1 MATQLL
7 GGHLNTEIKPFRFSV
22 LACVNDLILPENQHQ
37 VSYVS
42 FFFFFLSQ
50 HLLLCIDLVVLA
62 VCCYPSITTGLSLV
76 VAGGWV
82 GVGGQLLVVVHR
94 LLNAVASP
102 LWSTGSSQS
111 LQHAGS
117 VAVVCGLDLLR
128 SMWNLPKP
136 EIEPISPALAGGFF
150 VSFTDHRGN
159 KLNFF

>member
-1 MATQLL
+1 M
-7 GGHLNTEIKPFRFSV
+7 
-22 LACVNDLILPENQHQ
+22 
-37 VSYVS
+37 
-42 FFFFFLSQ
+42 
-50 HLLLCIDLVVLA
+50 VVLA
-62 VCCYPSITTGLSLV
+62 VCCYTSITTGLSLV

-82 GVGGQLLVVVHR
+82 GGQLLVAVHR

-111 LQHAGS
+111 LQHSGS
-117 VAVVCGLDLLR
+117 VAAVCGLDLLC